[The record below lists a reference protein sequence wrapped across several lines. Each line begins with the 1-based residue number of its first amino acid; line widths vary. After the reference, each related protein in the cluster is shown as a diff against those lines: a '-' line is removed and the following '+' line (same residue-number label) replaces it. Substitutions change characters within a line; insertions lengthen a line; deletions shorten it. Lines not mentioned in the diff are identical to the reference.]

1 MNLKSKSKCLSK
13 QIGKLLCV
21 LFIALYIGVCC
32 LQNNDGTEYKAVIYV
47 LLFITTVI
55 FEVLPTMVTCFLAIG
70 LLPLL
75 GLASDMGEALV
86 GFSNPV
92 IAFIVASFGI
102 VQALSNTSFV
112 DRVMKKFLSGEH
124 IDADQLTWK
133 MMVCTSLMSSIVSN
147 VPTCAL
153 FFSIAK
159 KMLDVITEEKRN
171 AIAKK
176 WMIGIPVSSM
186 IGGIITPVGSSV
198 NILAISLL
206 ENQTGVRISFVQWMA
221 MGLPV
226 ALIAIPI
233 CWLLLK
239 RLDVNVKLEKNET
252 VKILSELH
260 QCEKTESKDFRTLFY
275 IGAML
280 AFWIASS
287 WVKYLNVVDIT
298 VIGCAVMCIP
308 HIGVVKIDDV
318 VESINWKSVILLGS
332 VLTIGTLLTR
342 NDIFSMFPCET
353 LQTFSL
359 NIPHLVL
366 YAVTAFISFVLLI
379 VIPVAP
385 SMETFWIPF
394 ALSAFCSNGVNPALV
409 TAIIAICACNCYLF
423 PFDTVF
429 LITYGSGYY
438 SMKDLFKVSI
448 PLQLCVV
455 IVCAAVVYLN
465 ELILW

>member
-1 MNLKSKSKCLSK
+1 MNLKSKSKYLSK

-21 LFIALYIGVCC
+21 LFVVLYIGVCC
-32 LQNNDGTEYKAVIYV
+32 LQNNDDTEYKAVIYV

-55 FEVLPTMVTCFLAIG
+55 FNVLPTTVTCFLAIG

-102 VQALSNTSFV
+102 VQAISNSSFV
-112 DRVMKKFLSGEH
+112 GRAMKKFLSGEH

-133 MMVCTSLMSSIVSN
+133 MMICTSLMSSIVSN
-147 VPTCAL
+147 VPTCVL
-153 FFSIAK
+153 FFTIAK
-159 KMLDVITEEKRN
+159 KMLAVIPEEKKN

-176 WMIGIPVSSM
+176 WMIGIPISSM

-198 NILAISLL
+198 NILALSLL

-226 ALIAIPI
+226 ALIVIPV

-239 RLDVNVKLEKNET
+239 RLDTNVKLEKSET
-252 VKILSELH
+252 EKILSELL
-260 QCEKTESKDFRTLFY
+260 QCEKTGSKDIKVLFY
-275 IGAML
+275 ICTML

-287 WVKYLNVVDIT
+287 WVKCLNVVDIT

-318 VESINWKSVILLGS
+318 IESVNWKSVILLGS

-342 NDIFSMFPCET
+342 NNVFGIFPSEAI
-353 LQTFSL
+353 QTVSL
-359 NIPHLVL
+359 HMPHLVL
-366 YAVTAFISFVLLI
+366 YAMTAFISFVLLI
-379 VIPVAP
+379 LMPVAP

-394 ALSAFCSNGVNPALV
+394 ALSAFCNNGVNPALV

-423 PFDTVF
+423 PFDTVL
-429 LITYGSGYY
+429 LITYGSEYY
-438 SMKDLFKVSI
+438 SLKDLFKVSI

-455 IVCAAVVYLN
+455 IACAVVVHLN

>member
-21 LFIALYIGVCC
+21 LIIALYIGVCC
-32 LQNNDGTEYKAVIYV
+32 LQNNDDTECKTVIYV

-55 FEVLPTMVTCFLAIG
+55 FDVLPITVTCFLAIG

-75 GLASDMGEALV
+75 GLVSDMGEALI

-102 VQALSNTSFV
+102 VQAMSNTSFAS
-112 DRVMKKFLSGEH
+112 RTMKKFLSGEQV
-124 IDADQLTWK
+124 DADQLTWK
-133 MMVCTSLMSSIVSN
+133 MMICTSLMSSIVSN
-147 VPTCAL
+147 VPTCIL
-153 FFSIAK
+153 FFTIAK
-159 KMLDVITEEKRN
+159 KMLDVIPEEKKN

-176 WMIGIPVSSM
+176 WMIGIPVASM

-198 NILAISLL
+198 NILALSLL

-221 MGLPV
+221 MGFPV
-226 ALIAIPI
+226 ALIAIPV

-239 RLDVNVKLEKNET
+239 RLDANVKLEKNET
-252 VKILSELH
+252 EKILSELH
-260 QCEKTESKDFRTLFY
+260 QCEKTGSKDFRALLY
-275 IGAML
+275 IGTML

-287 WVKYLNVVDIT
+287 WVECLNVVDIT

-318 VESINWKSVILLGS
+318 IESINWKSVILLGS

-342 NDIFSMFPCET
+342 NNVFSMFPCEAIRT
-353 LQTFSL
+353 VSL
-359 NIPHLVL
+359 HMPHLVL

-429 LITYGSGYY
+429 LITYGTGCY
-438 SMKDLFKVSI
+438 SLKDLFKVSI
-448 PLQLCVV
+448 PLQLCIV
-455 IVCAAVVYLN
+455 IACAAVVYLN

>member
-1 MNLKSKSKCLSK
+1 MNLKSKSKCHSK

-21 LFIALYIGVCC
+21 LFIALYISVCC
-32 LQNNDGTEYKAVIYV
+32 LQNNDDTKYKTVIYV
-47 LLFITTVI
+47 FLFITTVI
-55 FEVLPTMVTCFLAIG
+55 FDVLPTTVTCFLAIG

-75 GLASDMGEALV
+75 GLVSDMGDALI

-112 DRVMKKFLSGEH
+112 GRAMEKFLSGEH
-124 IDADQLTWK
+124 VDADQLTWK
-133 MMVCTSLMSSIVSN
+133 MMICTSLMSSIVSN
-147 VPTCAL
+147 VPTCVL
-153 FFSIAK
+153 SFTIAK
-159 KMLDVITEEKRN
+159 KMLDVLPDEKKN

-176 WMIGIPVSSM
+176 WMIGIPISSM

-198 NILAISLL
+198 NILALSLL
-206 ENQTGVRISFVQWMA
+206 ENQTGVRISFLQWMA
-221 MGLPV
+221 MGFPI
-226 ALIAIPI
+226 ALIAILV
-233 CWLLLK
+233 CWMLLK
-239 RLDVNVKLEKNET
+239 RLNENVKLEKNET
-252 VKILSELH
+252 EKILSELH
-260 QCEKTESKDFRTLFY
+260 QCEKNRSKDFRALFY
-275 IGAML
+275 IGIML

-287 WVKYLNVVDIT
+287 WVKCLNVVNIT

-318 VESINWKSVILLGS
+318 IESINWKSVILLGS

-342 NDIFSMFPCET
+342 NNVLSMLSSEAIRKV
-353 LQTFSL
+353 SL
-359 NIPHLVL
+359 HMPHLML
-366 YAVTAFISFVLLI
+366 YLVIAFISFVLLI

-385 SMETFWIPF
+385 SMETFWIPL
-394 ALSAFCSNGVNPALV
+394 ALSAFCNNGVNPALV

-429 LITYGSGYY
+429 LITYGLGYY
-438 SMKDLFKVSI
+438 NLKDLFKVTI

-455 IVCAAVVYLN
+455 ITCATVVYLT